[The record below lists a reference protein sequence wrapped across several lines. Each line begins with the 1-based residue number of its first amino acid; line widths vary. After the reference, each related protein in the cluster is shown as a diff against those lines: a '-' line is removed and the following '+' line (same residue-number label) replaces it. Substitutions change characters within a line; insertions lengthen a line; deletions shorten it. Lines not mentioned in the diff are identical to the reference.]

1 METKLTKWYAMTS
14 HVITYLSTEL
24 LFGMHTFNFNCFF
37 DDFNCLF
44 MQINCL
50 SWLLIYSMDLCHCLY
65 GFMQLILWIYV
76 MDFMEFI
83 EGNYVIDLMDL
94 CYLFYG
100 FMSLIQWIYAIASM
114 DLCN

>member
-1 METKLTKWYAMTS
+1 
-14 HVITYLSTEL
+14 
-24 LFGMHTFNFNCFF
+24 
-37 DDFNCLF
+37 
-44 MQINCL
+44 
-50 SWLLIYSMDLCHCLY
+50 
-65 GFMQLILWIYV
+65 